1 MYKCRRQNNFKVQV
15 KTLKT
20 LADMLSK
27 ILLNLIS
34 LTIPNLLA
42 SKNFKLQVKTLYKVC
57 LICYLKVFRPVRT

>member
-34 LTIPNLLA
+34 LPNLLA
-42 SKNFKLQVKTLYKVC
+42 SKKFQTTSQNIV
-57 LICYLKVFRPVRT
+57 

>member
-42 SKNFKLQVKTLYKVC
+42 SKKFQTTSQNIV
-57 LICYLKVFRPVRT
+57 